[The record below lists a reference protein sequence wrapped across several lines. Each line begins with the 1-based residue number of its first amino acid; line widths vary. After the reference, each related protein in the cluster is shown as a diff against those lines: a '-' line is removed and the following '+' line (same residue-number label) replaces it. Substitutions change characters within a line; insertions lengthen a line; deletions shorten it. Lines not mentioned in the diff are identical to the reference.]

1 MVHVRNLPGQMV
13 DKAVKVI
20 IRGRVQGVGYRDW
33 AERQAQSLGLS
44 GYVRNRRD
52 GSVELVVAGSADRIE
67 LMLNLCRQGP
77 RLAQV
82 QDVETADC
90 SWTGNRFEILPTA

>member
-1 MVHVRNLPGQMV
+1 MI
-13 DKAVKVI
+13 DKAVKAV

-33 AERQAQSLGLS
+33 AERQARALGLS

-52 GSVELVVAGSADRIE
+52 GSVELVAAGSVDCIE
-67 LMLNLCRQGP
+67 RMLNLCRQGP

-82 QDVETADC
+82 QDIEIADS
-90 SWTGNRFEILPTA
+90 SWTGNGFEILPTM